1 MTVAKKKKVSVSL
14 YLNTRVKPKEGTND
28 KYPVYARVIFDQKVA
43 TINPF
48 QETVYLSENEF
59 SLLDLENGGLKKGVE
74 INERQYEDY
83 LEDICSKLFWYR
95 EMLFKVVEEHSEVYP
110 GFSLYNLS
118 KIVAPYL
125 LEIEQVLAHSLCSE
139 IIAYIEWRL
148 GKDFKNTHLWPPD
161 PPYFLNSPVELWLR
175 ISSLIPDSG
184 FDTIATDRLKRFMTV
199 YLAFRRLVK
208 SIPKNVESPKVF
220 DWIFSDE
227 AGWFADSV
235 AKPFQASSPIEAFYP
250 PNLVELDDMYSI
262 IEGELLKVTRMPYL
276 F

>member
-1 MTVAKKKKVSVSL
+1 MAKKKKVSVSL
-14 YLNTRVKPKEGTND
+14 YLNTRVKPKEGTDN

-48 QETVYLSENEF
+48 QETIYLSDSEF
-59 SLLDLENGGLKKGVE
+59 SLLDLEEGGLKKGTE
-74 INERQYEDY
+74 LKEKEYKEY
-83 LEDICSKLFWYR
+83 LYDISYKLYWYK
-95 EMLFKVVEEHSEVYP
+95 EMLLKVIEEHSKVYP

-125 LEIEQVLAHSLCSE
+125 LEVEQVLAHSLCSE
-139 IIAYIEWRL
+139 IIAYIEHRL
-148 GKDFKNTHLWPPD
+148 GKDFKDTHLWPPD

-199 YLAFRRLVK
+199 YLAFRRLAK
-208 SIPKNVESPKVF
+208 SIPNNLESPKVF

-227 AGWFADSV
+227 ADYLAGSV
-235 AKPFQASSPIEAFYP
+235 SKPFKASSPIEAFYP
-250 PNLVELDDMYSI
+250 PHLVELDDMYSI